1 MSNVNGRAAA
11 RTMARMAEA
20 IPFAWFETPL
30 GDGAIAWC
38 DAGVRGLLLPGASR
52 ERTLASLRRRHAQA
66 QQREPTPAIAQA
78 IAAVQSLLAGQR
90 TTLAF
95 IALDM
100 RGVPDFHRRVYEAAR
115 RIDAGHTCTYGEFA
129 EALGEPGAARAVGQA
144 LGANPFAIIV
154 PCHRVLAAGGAGG
167 GFSAPGG
174 VSTKLRLLEIER
186 ASFGAQPSLFDAG
199 S

>member
-1 MSNVNGRAAA
+1 MAA
-11 RTMARMAEA
+11 MADATH
-20 IPFAWFETPL
+20 FAWFETPL
-30 GDGAIAWC
+30 GDGAIAWG

-66 QQREPTPAIAQA
+66 RECAPTPATALA
-78 IAAVQSLLAGQR
+78 IAAVQSLLAGHR
-90 TTLAF
+90 TALDF

-115 RIDAGHTCTYGEFA
+115 RIAAGQTRTYGELA
-129 EALGEPGAARAVGQA
+129 DALGEPGAARAVGQA

-174 VSTKLRLLEIER
+174 VNTKLRLLEIER